1 MNNTKV
7 KIHIDQA
14 EIELTAE
21 QIFGAIRKLPR
32 EERAWLKMKFIGL
45 DEEKPLNVIKLR
57 EEGRDP
63 AEQLKFQMKEMGYK
77 GVNWQRV
84 DELVKQMDIQE
95 PIEELL
101 KDLD

>member
-7 KIHIDQA
+7 KIRIDQA
-14 EIELTAE
+14 EVELTVE
-21 QIFGAIRKLPR
+21 QIFEAIRKLPR

-45 DEEKPLNVIKLR
+45 DEDKTLNIVR
-57 EEGRDP
+57 
-63 AEQLKFQMKEMGYK
+63 LKDTPETIDLKALMKEQGYK

-95 PIEELL
+95 SMEELL